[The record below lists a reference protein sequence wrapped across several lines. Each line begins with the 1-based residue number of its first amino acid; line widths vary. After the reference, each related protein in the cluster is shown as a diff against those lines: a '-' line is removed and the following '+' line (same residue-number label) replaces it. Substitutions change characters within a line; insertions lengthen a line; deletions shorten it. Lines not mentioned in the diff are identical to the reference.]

1 MVNFA
6 EDATSF
12 FYASKEEAMKRNEE
26 LLIKIKE
33 KQSELIP
40 LINAANKLKETIRSI
55 YFEDENFCK
64 LMGIP
69 YDAFF
74 SDDMPFKN
82 YMNNPEKCLPDYSVK
97 EALLG
102 ATATGTASSIGLWQL
117 VSELGTAS
125 TGTSIGSIYGA
136 AASNATWAWFGN
148 GSLATGGFGM
158 LGGKIC
164 LGSIFAIMAI
174 PGFLSVKNI
183 QEKNNIE
190 KENGVLENLLASFPS
205 KQEINVLVGKIKE
218 ADLFIEKSFQEFK
231 NRSILM
237 HQTFLEDMHTYF
249 NKNRLL
255 ECQENSGQLSL
266 IQAVVSKKGKEFIS
280 DLLKNECSLN
290 EKDDQGKTAL
300 MYAAIFGDLEIV
312 ELLIKAGVN
321 LEERDPDG
329 KTALILA
336 AEKSK
341 SVDVVYA
348 LCEAGA
354 KKHYTVGK
362 YEYSL
367 SDYISELN

>member
-1 MVNFA
+1 
-6 EDATSF
+6 
-12 FYASKEEAMKRNEE
+12 
-26 LLIKIKE
+26 
-33 KQSELIP
+33 
-40 LINAANKLKETIRSI
+40 
-55 YFEDENFCK
+55 
-64 LMGIP
+64 
-69 YDAFF
+69 
-74 SDDMPFKN
+74 
-82 YMNNPEKCLPDYSVK
+82 
-97 EALLG
+97 
-102 ATATGTASSIGLWQL
+102 
-117 VSELGTAS
+117 
-125 TGTSIGSIYGA
+125 
-136 AASNATWAWFGN
+136 
-148 GSLATGGFGM
+148 M